1 MASYPGAKVHRH
13 NRRKLGRGQNP
24 VFAGPTLTVT
34 ASAADVMQIVSSEPV
49 VWGSAI
55 AATVATRTIVSQAVI
70 DQNTVQITF
79 SGAVATH
86 AWTVPAGAG
95 VAYNGGPTPQASG
108 TF

>member
-1 MASYPGAKVHRH
+1 MASFPGPKVHRH
-13 NRRKLGRGQNP
+13 NRRKLGRGQFP

-34 ASAADVMQIVSSEPV
+34 ASSSDVMQIVSSEPV
-49 VWGSAI
+49 VWQPDI
-55 AATVATRTIVSQAVI
+55 AATVATLTLVSQTVV
-70 DQNTVQITF
+70 DQNTVRITF
-79 SGAVATH
+79 SGAVASH